1 MVVPAGAKVEDV
13 VEAVPES
20 VQDEL
25 VPAVEVKQASK
36 KEKKKNKM
44 EIQEVEAVHE
54 PVEVVDS
61 ASFKASSGRFTATFL
76 RASASKK
83 ARETS
88 EISITLFPLRPPR
101 STVAA
106 SLNNHL
112 NASSGGVD
120 ANNPSS

>member
-44 EIQEVEAVHE
+44 EKIEEE
-54 PVEVVDS
+54 KDGEEE
-61 ASFKASSGRFTATFL
+61 K
-76 RASASKK
+76 
-83 ARETS
+83 E
-88 EISITLFPLRPPR
+88 
-101 STVAA
+101 
-106 SLNNHL
+106 
-112 NASSGGVD
+112 GGIRV
-120 ANNPSS
+120 